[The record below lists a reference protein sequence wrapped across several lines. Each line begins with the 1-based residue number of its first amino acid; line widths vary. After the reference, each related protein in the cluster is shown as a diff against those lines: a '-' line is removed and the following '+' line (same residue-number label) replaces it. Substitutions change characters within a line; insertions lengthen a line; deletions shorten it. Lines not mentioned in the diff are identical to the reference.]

1 MNPGYKLVGNAQYP
15 GIAADYQRM
24 FRVLKSLP
32 CDIFLGAH
40 GSYFGLDAKYAR
52 LQNGDADA
60 FVDPKGCASFI
71 AQKQAEFE
79 AELAKQSGR

>member
-1 MNPGYKLVGNAQYP
+1 
-15 GIAADYQRM
+15 M

-40 GSYFGLDAKYAR
+40 GSYFGLAAKYAR
-52 LQNGDADA
+52 LQNGDANA

-71 AQKQAEFE
+71 AEKQAEFE
-79 AELAKQSGR
+79 TELAKQGGR